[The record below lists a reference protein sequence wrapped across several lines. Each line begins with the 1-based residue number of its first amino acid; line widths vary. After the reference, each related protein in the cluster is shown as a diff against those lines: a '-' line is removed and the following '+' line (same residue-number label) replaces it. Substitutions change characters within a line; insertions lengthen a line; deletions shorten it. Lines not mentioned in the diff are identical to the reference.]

1 MYTEGFKIGDNS
13 YILSE
18 EPLTILTSKAS
29 QEAIEEYIN
38 LKNTYEEEIDEYGEL
53 QDDLSKINNKDRNSK
68 KANIEIFLSTVLIE
82 GLFIFIIALE
92 NMELIPALQLLSFPI
107 LTSLMV
113 GVIFKPIIYG
123 TKKKRTKKKEALRTS
138 LSKKNEEIRNIEKKM
153 NKIKEKIEKETY
165 LFEDEIIPVTTT
177 EKTKSNIK
185 IRVLKLDPNRYGSR

>member
-18 EPLTILTSKAS
+18 EPLTILTSNAS

-138 LSKKNEEIRNIEKKM
+138 LSKKNEEIRNIEKRM
-153 NKIKEKIEKETY
+153 NKIKEKIENETY

>member
-138 LSKKNEEIRNIEKKM
+138 LSKKNEEIRNIEKRM
-153 NKIKEKIEKETY
+153 NKIKQKIENETY

-185 IRVLKLDPNRYGSR
+185 IRVLKLEPNRYGSR

>member
-1 MYTEGFKIGDNS
+1 M
-13 YILSE
+13 
-18 EPLTILTSKAS
+18 
-29 QEAIEEYIN
+29 
-38 LKNTYEEEIDEYGEL
+38 
-53 QDDLSKINNKDRNSK
+53 SKINNKDRKSK

-138 LSKKNEEIRNIEKKM
+138 LSKKNEEIRNIEKRM
-153 NKIKEKIEKETY
+153 NKIKQKIENETY

-185 IRVLKLDPNRYGSR
+185 IRVLKLEPNRYGSR